1 MPGRMMLRAAMIQA
15 EADGEASGFA
25 AIVTSAAQ
33 YDMSDIRS
41 IKMDSFVVQC
51 IK

>member
-1 MPGRMMLRAAMIQA
+1 MPGRMMLGAAMRQA

-41 IKMDSFVVQC
+41 IKMDSFEVQC